1 MKQKQITIRDIARLS
16 GCSVSTVSRAMNN
29 SHDISDETKERIQR
43 IMDEH
48 GYVPNNS
55 ARNLKRKD
63 SNTIAIIVK
72 GISNPFFTN
81 TYTMFEHHPA
91 LTPYTLTLQQ
101 VDQNEDEALVALRA
115 EKEKKVCGTIFF
127 GGYFDDSKQA
137 NLKKLTVPY
146 VMCTARVADDVPA
159 TDYSAI
165 GIDDE
170 LESYKVVK
178 YLLSLGHKKIAIIAG
193 RQDDQNI
200 GLHRLKGYRRALE
213 ESGIA
218 YDEKLVYYMEDDIPA
233 YTPENGYVVANK
245 LLDSGE
251 DFTALYVI
259 SDNTCYGACKAILSR
274 GKKIPDDIAV
284 ASFDGLDMSKYYYPS
299 LTTMKQ
305 PCREMVDA
313 VVNQLI
319 GLMNGTVDHV
329 QKNYPALLIEGQSTK
344 ALKK

>member
-72 GISNPFFTN
+72 GISNPFFIN
-81 TYTMFEHHPA
+81 MYTMFEHHPA
-91 LTPYTLTLQQ
+91 LAPYTLTLQQ

-127 GGYFDDSKQA
+127 GGYFDDSKQV

-159 TDYSAI
+159 TDY
-165 GIDDE
+165 
-170 LESYKVVK
+170 
-178 YLLSLGHKKIAIIAG
+178 KKIAIIAG

-245 LLDSGE
+245 LLDSGA

>member
-72 GISNPFFTN
+72 GISNPFFIN
-81 TYTMFEHHPA
+81 MYTMFEHHPA
-91 LTPYTLTLQQ
+91 LAPYTLTLQQ

-127 GGYFDDSKQA
+127 GGYFDDSKQV

-159 TDYSAI
+159 R
-165 GIDDE
+165 
-170 LESYKVVK
+170 LF
-178 YLLSLGHKKIAIIAG
+178 GH
-193 RQDDQNI
+193 R
-200 GLHRLKGYRRALE
+200 Y
-213 ESGIA
+213 
-218 YDEKLVYYMEDDIPA
+218 
-233 YTPENGYVVANK
+233 
-245 LLDSGE
+245 
-251 DFTALYVI
+251 
-259 SDNTCYGACKAILSR
+259 
-274 GKKIPDDIAV
+274 
-284 ASFDGLDMSKYYYPS
+284 
-299 LTTMKQ
+299 
-305 PCREMVDA
+305 
-313 VVNQLI
+313 
-319 GLMNGTVDHV
+319 
-329 QKNYPALLIEGQSTK
+329 
-344 ALKK
+344 